1 MGFYPSGETVSETV
15 MLKINHLCVSR
26 HGVFYLRV
34 YHHGASQKF
43 SLRTKDPTKAKIIA
57 LTFNLKKHMAIQS
70 ASSNPDLSDLNID
83 VDNIKQWKERK
94 HSDGTVEVETTSTA
108 DATEYRAYR
117 KEERDH
123 EIALKL
129 LEQENIKIET
139 AERAVRETR
148 IQAEQKAITAFI
160 NRPLPEH
167 AELPLLSAMIDAYID
182 EEITDQTVKSRKNKR
197 SQFHHFM
204 KFSGDRHINK
214 FEDKDA
220 LGYRKY
226 LQSTEIQK
234 KTINKKMGALT
245 ELFKTA
251 QGWNQRIEFYNPF
264 EGKLF
269 PKVEKEVSYLAFN
282 GEQINHIFSK
292 ETYCDF
298 NKLKPNY
305 YWLPFLA
312 LYTGARIEELAS
324 MEIKN
329 IKQEDGI
336 WYFDIPRMKND
347 NSERKVPLH
356 KEIINSD
363 FLDYVESV
371 RKRNESLLFP
381 ELKKKPTFD
390 TKTADLIAPSNYGKN
405 ASRRF
410 GEYMDSINLSD
421 PRLVFHSFRHT
432 FISSISTTR
441 NNIILNMALVGHI
454 DANILTAI
462 GVSRNIVESAHAENY
477 QHPKPLKVLKTAIDE
492 FDFKLKTPFAFG
504 LYGNRRK

>member
-1 MGFYPSGETVSETV
+1 MGFYPSSETVSETV

-34 YHHGASQKF
+34 YHQGKSQKF
-43 SLRTKDPTKAKIIA
+43 SLRTKDPTRARIIA

-70 ASSNPDLSDLNID
+70 ASSKPDLSDLNID
-83 VDNIKQWKERK
+83 IDNIKQWKEK
-94 HSDGTVEVETTSTA
+94 THSDGTVEVETTSSA
-108 DATEYRAYR
+108 DAAEYRAYR

-129 LEQENIKIET
+129 LEQENLKIEA
-139 AERAVRETR
+139 AERAMRETR
-148 IQAEQKAITAFI
+148 TQTEQNIITKI
-160 NRPLPEH
+160 LNQPSPVPT
-167 AELPLLSAMIDAYID
+167 ELPLLSAMIDAYID
-182 EEITDQTVKSRKNKR
+182 EEITDQTIKSRRNKR

-204 KFSGDRHINK
+204 KFAGDRRVNK
-214 FEDKDA
+214 FEDQDVMA
-220 LGYRKY
+220 YRKH
-226 LQSTEIQK
+226 LQATQIQK
-234 KTINKKMGALT
+234 KTINKKIGALT
-245 ELFKTA
+245 ELFRTA

-282 GEQINHIFSK
+282 SEQIDQIFSK
-292 ETYCDF
+292 ETYCNF

-312 LYTGARIEELAS
+312 LYTGARLEELAS
-324 MEIKN
+324 LEIKN

-356 KEIINSD
+356 KEIINSG
-363 FLDYVESV
+363 FLDYVETV
-371 RKRNESLLFP
+371 RTRNEQLLFP
-381 ELKKKPTFD
+381 ELKKEPKYD
-390 TKTADLIAPSNYGKN
+390 AKTGELIPPSNYGKN
-405 ASRRF
+405 PSRRF

-421 PRLVFHSFRHT
+421 PQLVFHSFRHT
-432 FISSISTTR
+432 FISSISTTS

-462 GVSRNIVESAHAENY
+462 GVSRKIVESAHAENY
-477 QHPKPLKVLKTAIDE
+477 QHQKPLKVLKAAIDE
-492 FDFKLKTPFAFG
+492 FDFKLKVPFAFG
-504 LYGNRRK
+504 LYGNRRS